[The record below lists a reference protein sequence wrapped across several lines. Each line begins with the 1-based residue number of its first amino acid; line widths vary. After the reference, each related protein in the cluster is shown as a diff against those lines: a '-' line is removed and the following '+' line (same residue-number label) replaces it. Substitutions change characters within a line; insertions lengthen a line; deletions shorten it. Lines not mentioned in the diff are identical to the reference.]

1 MQKIKTNKN
10 FYLLVFLALFGFSIG
25 CFDNYR
31 ELWMSSNGLATLTI
45 SNVISISYIVTVLAL
60 FYFTIRVS
68 FHKLKLGMC
77 IALVINMITE
87 TVLICLNQS
96 NHQFLIKFFMF
107 FNIAFSQIIIA
118 SVYPL
123 MMNISKSDDLYTKKD
138 FVEFFFSKL
147 GFLLVAVLLGK
158 TFFNHTFDY
167 NTCLFLS
174 IIFNFIAFLV
184 LLNVKLTSRK
194 TSIFNLKES
203 LHYFNH
209 HKIIYYFL
217 FTNFLS
223 DVIYSAILGMPLLLL
238 TKNLNMSSNIA
249 SYLILG
255 LGIVSSFL
263 SLIIVKYLRFKN
275 DNYNLI
281 FKFGIRIFL
290 YLLVFIT
297 NNVLF
302 LWIII
307 IYILITNK
315 PYSFIFSGYFT
326 NNIQEKYALFLTNLT
341 YCATLLGN
349 ALGTLICGLVFNLNY
364 RIFIMPALL
373 ISIIHY
379 IVALDLIKKREKLLE
394 D

>member
-1 MQKIKTNKN
+1 MKKILSDAN
-10 FYLLVFLALFGFSIG
+10 FHLLFFLALFGFSIG

-31 ELWMSSNGLATLTI
+31 ELWMSSNGLTTLAI
-45 SNVISISYIVTVLAL
+45 SNVISISYIVTVLVL

-68 FHKLKLGMC
+68 FHKLKVGMSFV
-77 IALVINMITE
+77 LVLNMMTE
-87 TVLICLNQS
+87 AILVCLNQS
-96 NHQFLIKFFMF
+96 NHLFFIKFLMF

-147 GFLLVAVLLGK
+147 GFLLVAILLGK
-158 TFFNHTFDY
+158 TFFNQTFDY
-167 NTCLFLS
+167 NTCLLLS
-174 IIFNFIAFLV
+174 VIFNFIAFLV
-184 LLNVKLTSRK
+184 LLNVKLTNKK

-223 DVIYSAILGMPLLLL
+223 EVIYSAILGMPLLLL

-275 DNYNLI
+275 DNYNLF
-281 FKFGIRIFL
+281 FKYGIRVFL
-290 YLLVFIT
+290 YFLLFIT
-297 NNVLF
+297 NNVWL

-326 NNIQEKYALFLTNLT
+326 NNIQEKYALFLTNLK
-341 YCATLLGN
+341 YCTTLLGN

-364 RIFIMPALL
+364 RVFIFPTLL
-373 ISIIHY
+373 VSIIHY
-379 IVALDLIKKREKLLE
+379 IIALDLIKKREKLLE